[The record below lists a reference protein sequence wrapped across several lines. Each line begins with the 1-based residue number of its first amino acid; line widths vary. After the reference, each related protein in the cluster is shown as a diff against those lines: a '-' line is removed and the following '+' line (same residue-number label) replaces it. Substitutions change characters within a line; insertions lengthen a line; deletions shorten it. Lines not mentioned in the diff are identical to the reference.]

1 VSNFLL
7 EDIDVDLP
15 FQDITIL
22 SGHTVSMTKHS
33 VEAKE
38 KLGGDWIHY
47 ATELTRHSNG
57 AYHSGFISVHPSG
70 HRRVSTEIND
80 EGASEGAQGFNERAP
95 NGAMAY
101 YGWVDGDT
109 DAFFNRDGGA
119 CTDDST
125 IDRLGL
131 QLWNVSLFWTDNSL
145 AGLR

>member
-1 VSNFLL
+1 MVSNFLQ

-80 EGASEGAQGFNERAP
+80 EGASEGAQGFNKRAP
-95 NGAMAY
+95 NGAMA
-101 YGWVDGDT
+101 
-109 DAFFNRDGGA
+109 
-119 CTDDST
+119 
-125 IDRLGL
+125 
-131 QLWNVSLFWTDNSL
+131 
-145 AGLR
+145 